1 MHVFIISIILPIG
14 IDQNFSNFPDD
25 ETDHGP
31 KIGLIPDPTLS
42 PELNDEMDNELCDS
56 VESNHTA
63 PYYQV
68 YPDFPLPP
76 LHPTT
81 TL

>member
-1 MHVFIISIILPIG
+1 MCMINSLFGEEDNRLR

-56 VESNHTA
+56 EQFGNTIEYH
-63 PYYQV
+63 
-68 YPDFPLPP
+68 
-76 LHPTT
+76 
-81 TL
+81 